1 VLTTLQ
7 VGESLYDGWN
17 PQASGGSDMRF
28 VEEFR
33 QQLRAED
40 AQRGATSE
48 ELTSFESRLD
58 RRMRDAALTWAWTQ
72 PRRVAELAVVKL
84 LRIWNVWPNEPGLRS
99 PLVRAAVLC
108 GYAPVLV
115 FSAIGVWN
123 FASRGWPYL
132 LCCLPAV
139 YLTALHMIF
148 VGSLRYRQPALLP
161 LIVLAAGA
169 AWKFVLPGGRRSPA
183 PAENPPRPGT
193 PGSGTGRQ
201 GLSSACGLRPC
212 VHA

>member
-1 VLTTLQ
+1 
-7 VGESLYDGWN
+7 
-17 PQASGGSDMRF
+17 MRF
-28 VEEFR
+28 VDEFR

-48 ELTSFESRLD
+48 ELANFESRLD
-58 RRMRDAALTWAWTQ
+58 RRMRDAALAWAQTQ
-72 PRRVAELAVVKL
+72 PRRVAELAAVKF
-84 LRIWNVWPNEPGLRS
+84 LRIWNMWPNEPGLRS
-99 PLVRAAVLC
+99 PLLRAAVLC

-115 FSAIGVWN
+115 FSAIGVWK
-123 FASRGWPYL
+123 FAGRGWPYV

-169 AWKFVLPGGRRSPA
+169 AWELVFRGGWRSPA
-183 PAENPPRPGT
+183 PVENSPRPGV
-193 PGSGTGRQ
+193 PGRRAGSEDV
-201 GLSSACGLRPC
+201 SSAFRLSPC
-212 VHA
+212 AHA